1 MIRMLFLIYRK
12 HRKTEAARY
21 RLLPFWV
28 TAIAVFRLPLPL
40 LRRKAP
46 TDVEIRLPGA
56 GSGTGHCPPVCMVPA
71 GWKELLHCRRRPP
84 EEPYLRPGYRRDNF
98 PGCTQWEHHCN
109 IQIPAGHG
117 DDSLP
122 PDQRRRQYILLLVI
136 ADNLPV
142 SHFSLNP
149 SEQYQSHGHFRHG
162 LLRFSG

>member
-1 MIRMLFLIYRK
+1 MIRMLFLIYRE

-46 TDVEIRLPGA
+46 SDVEIRLPDA
-56 GSGTGHCPPVCMVPA
+56 ESGTGHCPPVCMVPV
-71 GWKELLHCRRRPP
+71 GWKELLCCRRRLP
-84 EEPYLRPGYRRDNF
+84 EGPYLHPGYRRDNF

-109 IQIPAGHG
+109 TQIPAGHEDG
-117 DDSLP
+117 SLL
-122 PDQRRRQYILLLVI
+122 PDRHQHQCITWPVT

-142 SHFSLNP
+142 SHFFQYP
-149 SEQYQSHGHFRHG
+149 SEQIQSHGHILYG
-162 LLRFSG
+162 LLRFSD